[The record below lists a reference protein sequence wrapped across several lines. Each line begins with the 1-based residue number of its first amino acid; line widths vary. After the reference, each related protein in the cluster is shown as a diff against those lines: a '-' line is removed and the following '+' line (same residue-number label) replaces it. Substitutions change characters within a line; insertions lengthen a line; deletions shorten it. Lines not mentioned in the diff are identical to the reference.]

1 MNTLTLIKKQ
11 INKAAALH
19 DAQIAMT
26 TYRGVKFECKDG
38 AADEVHG
45 TFCYR
50 GHTCLLYTSP
60 SPRDYA
66 ASRMPSSA

>member
-19 DAQIAMT
+19 DAQIHVT
-26 TYRGVKFECKDG
+26 KYRGVDCKVHEAG
-38 AADEVHG
+38 EETHG

-50 GHTCLLYTSP
+50 GRTYVK
-60 SPRDYA
+60 
-66 ASRMPSSA
+66 

>member
-19 DAQIAMT
+19 DAQIT
-26 TYRGVKFECKDG
+26 HTVYRGVEYNQRCLESKES
-38 AADEVHG
+38 HG

-50 GHTCLLYTSP
+50 GRTYTK
-60 SPRDYA
+60 
-66 ASRMPSSA
+66 